1 MIGSG
6 KNLNDV
12 GRWMLFRGMVCNALD
27 ARQVSAADVAD
38 FWHFSEAL
46 DWSFAEV
53 QPLPLEQWQKK
64 IDADADAFVTFLADS
79 SEHLPED

>member
-12 GRWMLFRGMVCNALD
+12 GRWVLFRGMVCNALD

-38 FWHFSEAL
+38 FWSFTEAL
-46 DWSFAEV
+46 DWSFEEV
-53 QPLPLEQWQKK
+53 RSLPFEQWKK
-64 IDADADAFVTFLADS
+64 KVDADADAFVTFLADS
-79 SEHLPED
+79 SEYLPGD